1 MCSYDEMISSRRP
14 IRHAGSIVHAA
25 GKAVVGLTVDG
36 NQLACATTDCVSVWK
51 LAQDGSGGGD
61 GGSDSVHGPG
71 LLSEV
76 MRYDL
81 STEGRHTLML
91 MAFRDGLLLAAGL
104 SKAAKRLREK
114 DGVLSHINPGSCPSP
129 APSRPPAS
137 PPCTCTRLVSGAGVR
152 ARALRTVGFC
162 FHPRQLTQNA
172 QTSLLF
178 PSTCLPA
185 SAGNTPGV
193 FVLASEIGVHAA
205 TGASTLPVGM
215 VDVHAVCH
223 GNVGRLWWPVHR
235 SCRSC
240 CRG

>member
-1 MCSYDEMISSRRP
+1 MISSRRP

-36 NQLACATTDCVSVWK
+36 NRLACATTDCVSVWK

-61 GGSDSVHGPG
+61 GGSDSVHGAG

-81 STEGRHTLML
+81 GTEGRRTLTH

-104 SKAAKRLREK
+104 SKAAKRRREK

-137 PPCTCTRLVSGAGVR
+137 PPCTCTRLASGAGVR
-152 ARALRTVGFC
+152 ARALRTVGLC
-162 FHPRQLTQNA
+162 FHPRQLTLNA

-185 SAGNTPGV
+185 SAGSRSIRPRVRNRRARCDRGKHTSSGH
-193 FVLASEIGVHAA
+193 GGRAA
-205 TGASTLPVGM
+205 
-215 VDVHAVCH
+215 AVCH
-223 GNVGRLWWPVHR
+223 GNVGRLWRPVHR
-235 SCRSC
+235 SGRSC
-240 CRG
+240 